1 MHHLLRREH
10 ADGLSLCEPREQQ
23 GTSCSCA
30 SMPSHPLHTSS
41 LSHTHTPPPPP
52 PIGLQQEVAEGDK
65 HVAMQQ
71 RVTASTKKRR
81 TRERPALAKL
91 LVVTTRCVREGAS
104 AAAGEGEAGPRE
116 TSRPMVSLATFLRH
130 DTCAAAY
137 LRPWH
142 ASPRFSLNPSVSLAR
157 VHGGM

>member
-41 LSHTHTPPPPP
+41 LSHTLTPPPPR

-91 LVVTTRCVREGAS
+91 LVVTTMCVRAQVRQRG
-104 AAAGEGEAGPRE
+104 RE
-116 TSRPMVSLATFLRH
+116 RRDQEKLFGRWYRLRRSYGTTPAPLH
-130 DTCAAAY
+130 TCAPGTPH
-137 LRPWH
+137 LV
-142 ASPRFSLNPSVSLAR
+142 SV
-157 VHGGM
+157 